1 MSARSNISSGID
13 PGAVI
18 DFWREAGPPKW
29 FAADM
34 AFDRTI
40 QDRFEEAHLLAAKG
54 GLAGWEET
62 AQGALALLLLTDQFP
77 RNIYRN
83 SAHAFATDPLAR
95 AVADRALARGFDAQ
109 TEAAL
114 RMFFYLP
121 FEHDEDARSQ
131 ARSLAL
137 FENLAA
143 ETGDH
148 VILDYA
154 RLHRDL
160 IARFGRFPHRNAV
173 LGRQPT
179 PEESAYLAKGG
190 FAG

>member
-1 MSARSNISSGID
+1 MNARSSISD

-18 DFWREAGPPKW
+18 DFWRKAGPPKW
-29 FAADM
+29 FAAD
-34 AFDRTI
+34 AGFDRAI
-40 QDRFEEAHLLAAKG
+40 RDQFEETHLLAAKG

-109 TEAAL
+109 IEAAL

-121 FEHDEDARSQ
+121 FEHDADARSQ

-137 FENLAA
+137 FEKLAA

-154 RLHRDL
+154 RLHLDL

-173 LGRQPT
+173 LGRLST
-179 PEESAYLAKGG
+179 PDESAYLAQGG

>member
-1 MSARSNISSGID
+1 MSARSSISNGID
-13 PGAVI
+13 PGTVI

-29 FAADM
+29 FAADA
-34 AFDRTI
+34 AFDRAI

-95 AVADRALARGFDAQ
+95 AVADRALARGFDVQ

-121 FEHDEDARSQ
+121 FEHDEDAQSQ

-137 FENLAA
+137 FEKLAA

-160 IARFGRFPHRNAV
+160 IARFGRFPHRNEI
-173 LGRQPT
+173 LGRRST
-179 PEESAYLAKGG
+179 EEELAFLKEPGSR
-190 FAG
+190 F

>member
-1 MSARSNISSGID
+1 MKARSSISSGID

-18 DFWREAGPPKW
+18 DFWRKAGPPKW
-29 FAADM
+29 FAAD
-34 AFDRTI
+34 AGFDRAI
-40 QDRFEEAHLLAAKG
+40 RDQFEEAHLLAAKG

-83 SAHAFATDPLAR
+83 SAHAFATDPVAR

-121 FEHDEDARSQ
+121 FEHDEDAQSQ
-131 ARSLAL
+131 ARSFAL
-137 FENLAA
+137 FEKLAA

-173 LGRQPT
+173 LGRQST
-179 PEESAYLAKGG
+179 PEESVYLAQGG